1 MKKILSIIFFLLLIF
16 SSYSFSDDKSIIKK
30 LDGLNF
36 PIQIIKNEQ
45 ISNNSIFVLEHRLG
59 LIIEIENFFD
69 QNSEKKINKI
79 LDLSSIIT
87 DVDNWEQ
94 GVQSFAFSP
103 NFSND
108 NLVFVSYNNKNNQ
121 LVLSSFQYEHSS
133 KTIPISTEEVILKID
148 RIFDESFIKNEHTC
162 GTIKFHPIDNFLYL
176 CTGDA
181 RSPELSQDFQ
191 SLHCLISF

>member
-1 MKKILSIIFFLLLIF
+1 MKKILSKIFFLLLIF

-36 PIQIIKNEQ
+36 PVQIIKNEQ
-45 ISNNSIFVLEHRLG
+45 ISNNSIFVLEHRPG
-59 LIIEIENFFD
+59 AIIEIENFFD

-94 GVQSFAFSP
+94 GVLSFAFSP

-121 LVLSSFQYEHSS
+121 LALSSFQYEHSS
-133 KTIPISTEEVILKID
+133 RTIPISTEEVILK
-148 RIFDESFIKNEHTC
+148 S
-162 GTIKFHPIDNFLYL
+162 
-176 CTGDA
+176 
-181 RSPELSQDFQ
+181 
-191 SLHCLISF
+191 

>member
-1 MKKILSIIFFLLLIF
+1 MIF

-36 PIQIIKNEQ
+36 PVQIIKNEQ
-45 ISNNSIFVLEHRLG
+45 ISNNSIFVLEHRPG
-59 LIIEIENFFD
+59 AIIEIENFFD

-87 DVDNWEQ
+87 DVDSWEQ

-108 NLVFVSYNNKNNQ
+108 NLVFVS
-121 LVLSSFQYEHSS
+121 
-133 KTIPISTEEVILKID
+133 
-148 RIFDESFIKNEHTC
+148 
-162 GTIKFHPIDNFLYL
+162 
-176 CTGDA
+176 
-181 RSPELSQDFQ
+181 
-191 SLHCLISF
+191 